1 MRRPRIFAVSS
12 FFVMPWQLLY
22 NVHLVDEAL
31 AVAHLLNNEEYIT
44 DIDVDTTLQ
53 VVIEVD
59 VAAE

>member
-1 MRRPRIFAVSS
+1 
-12 FFVMPWQLLY
+12 MPWQLLY

-44 DIDVDTTLQ
+44 DVDVDTTLQ